1 MSDGDRDLR
10 NRLDGLFSDLEDSI
24 GVEEDKPASLKDTE
38 ENITPTAAVAE
49 RLFAEQADRRA
60 DGQLVMFRALAEK
73 SADAI
78 TVGDLEG
85 RQIYGNRACY
95 ELFGYDYESQEML
108 GQPLTNFW
116 YEEDATILTEEVL
129 PQSMAGGWSGEVRQR
144 RKDGSLFQASL
155 IMFPILDNAGQIIS
169 VAIIIRDI
177 TPTAAVARKRPEHQ
191 ATGELERRAR
201 QVQTS
206 TDVAQEIAAA
216 LALDELYRRVV
227 TLVKERFGYYHAQLF
242 LLNEE
247 EDRLET
253 VAGYGKVGRQLSE
266 QGYFIPVGKGVVGR
280 TGARGEPVLSP
291 DVSQDPEWIYYPL
304 LPDTQGELAV
314 PVKLRGKV
322 LGVLD
327 VQSDTVGALTEED
340 QVMLVGLA
348 GQIATAIESARL
360 LEQMQ
365 ARTEGLAVLEEMGR
379 ALTAILEVDAVIEN
393 IYRYTSRLMDTTN
406 LYVALY
412 DPQHDQVSFPLYAEG
427 EQVRR
432 AGSRPAGKGLT
443 EYVIRTRE
451 PLLIEENVPAR
462 IEELG
467 CDLIGEPAESWLG
480 VPMIIGEQVIGV
492 IAVQS
497 YTTSRA
503 YDEHHRDLLNTIAG
517 QAAIAIENARLFD
530 EHQQAR
536 FLLSAR
542 VEELDCLN
550 DISRKI
556 DETPPV
562 PEFLQ
567 WVAERIPSAM
577 QYPAPPSEG
586 GVCLVAI
593 EFEDADRGGRTVY
606 GAAEAIELPC
616 QIVGGLRIGGERV
629 GQVYISYTEEHRFLD
644 EEADRSGRRA
654 LLGDIVRRVSGYIEN
669 RRLFEQVQAAL
680 EEAEAAH
687 RLYVHKQWTEFVPA
701 RAAPFYECT
710 RPGVTPLGDP
720 TSSQNSSETL
730 ASSVE
735 ADQVV
740 LSRVIEQAM
749 TQREVVVQST
759 MGDEATQAALV
770 APIMLRGE
778 VIGAL
783 GMHEIEGG
791 RRWTDDEITLIRD
804 VADQIALAIENARLL
819 ADTRRRAEREQ
830 IITDI
835 SARVRSSMNLET
847 ILQTAV
853 RELGAALG
861 TDRAFIRLGA
871 DTADRSGRAPCEE

>member
-10 NRLDGLFSDLEDSI
+10 NQLDGLFSDLEDSI

-49 RLFAEQADRRA
+49 RLFAEQTDERA
-60 DGQLVMFRALAEK
+60 DGPLVMFRALAEK
-73 SADAI
+73 ATDAI
-78 TVGDLEG
+78 TVSDLEG

-116 YEEDATILTEEVL
+116 YEEDATMLTEEVL
-129 PQSMAGGWSGEVRQR
+129 PQSMTGGWSGEVRQR
-144 RKDGSLFQASL
+144 HKDGSLFQASL

-169 VAIIIRDI
+169 VATIIRDI
-177 TPTAAVARKRPEHQ
+177 TPTAAVARKRLEHQ
-191 ATGELERRAR
+191 ATGTLERRAR

-216 LALDELYRRVV
+216 PALDELYRRVV

-247 EDRLET
+247 GDRLET
-253 VAGYGKVGRQLSE
+253 VAGYGEVGRQLSE
-266 QGYFIPVGKGVVGR
+266 QGHFIPVGKGVVGR

-291 DVSQDPEWIYYPL
+291 DVSQNPEWIYHPL

-314 PVKLRGKV
+314 PVKLRGEV

-327 VQSDTVGALTEED
+327 VHSDTVGALTEED

-348 GQIATAIESARL
+348 GQIASAMESARL
-360 LEQMQ
+360 FEQTQ
-365 ARTEGLAVLEEMGR
+365 TRAEELTVLEEMGR
-379 ALTAILEVDAVIEN
+379 ALTTMLDADTVFES
-393 IYRYTSRLMDTTN
+393 IYHHTSRLMDTTN

-412 DPQHDQVSFPLYAEG
+412 DPLQDQVSFPLYAEG
-427 EQVRR
+427 ERIRR
-432 AGSRPAGKGLT
+432 AGSRPAGNGLT
-443 EYVIRTRE
+443 EYVIRSRE

-462 IEELG
+462 VEELG

-480 VPMIIGEQVIGV
+480 VPMTIGEWVIGV

-503 YDEHHRDLLNTIAG
+503 YDEHHRDLLNTIAS

-530 EHQQAR
+530 EQQQAR

-542 VEELDCLN
+542 VKELDCLN
-550 DISRKI
+550 DISRKM

-562 PEFLQ
+562 PDFLQ
-567 WVAERIPSAM
+567 WVAERIPQAM
-577 QYPAPPSEG
+577 QYPD
-586 GVCLVAI
+586 VCLVAI

-606 GAAEAIELPC
+606 GAAEAVGLPC

-644 EEADRSGRRA
+644 EESA
-654 LLGDIVRRVSGYIEN
+654 LAGDIVRRVSGYIEN

-687 RLYVHKQWTEFVPA
+687 RLYVRKQWAEFVPA
-701 RAAPFYECT
+701 RGAPFYERT

-720 TSSQNSSETL
+720 TSYQNFETS

-735 ADQVV
+735 ADLQQVV

-759 MGDEATQAALV
+759 MGDEAAQAALV

-819 ADTRRRAEREQ
+819 ADTQQRAERERL
-830 IITDI
+830 ISDI

-847 ILQTAV
+847 ILQTAA

-871 DTADRSGRAPCEE
+871 DTQPSEK